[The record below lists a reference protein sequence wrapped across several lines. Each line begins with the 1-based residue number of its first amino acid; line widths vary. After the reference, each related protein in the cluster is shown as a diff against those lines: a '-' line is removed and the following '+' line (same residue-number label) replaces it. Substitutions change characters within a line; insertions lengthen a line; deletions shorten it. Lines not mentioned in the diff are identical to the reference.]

1 MSLVVDHVTSESF
14 SLHWS
19 PPEGQ
24 FQNGIITGYLVN
36 VTAIGTPEII
46 QVSSITNSVVMRS
59 LRPFTTYVCI
69 VAAETSAGIGP
80 FSTAITVQTNES
92 GKSLK
97 YSFYIVIS
105 CFACT
110 PSERHLKDTLCTTEM
125 QRYFNQAVD

>member
-1 MSLVVDHVTSESF
+1 MPPMSLVVDHVTSESF

-24 FQNGIITGYLVN
+24 FQNGIITSYLVN

-80 FSTAITVQTNES
+80 FSTAITIQTNES

-97 YSFYIVIS
+97 YSYTF
-105 CFACT
+105 FACT
-110 PSERHLKDTLCTTEM
+110 PSERHIKDTLNTTEM
-125 QRYFNQAVD
+125 QQYFNQAVD

>member
-1 MSLVVDHVTSESF
+1 MPPMSLVVDHVTSESF

-36 VTAIGTPEII
+36 VTAIGTPEIL

-80 FSTAITVQTNES
+80 FSIAITVQTNES

-97 YSFYIVIS
+97 YSYILYINLFGMYHS
-105 CFACT
+105 YI
-110 PSERHLKDTLCTTEM
+110 DG
-125 QRYFNQAVD
+125 